1 MFHNNSTQLGKLLQ
15 CRAEYL
21 SKNVLNIMLT
31 PTIIAFAHYC
41 SCGISRI
48 WSQCWR
54 VYHQKNIWNCRS
66 CTELLSDSTLRINSS
81 VCVIPYLLVNSSYGR
96 SLGCVV
102 ASYLAAKYPSIAG
115 LIVESPV
122 SRISTVAGVFSCL
135 LTRKQRE
142 TLRGLDCIDYLQNV
156 TCPKLLIYGSL
167 DHFNR
172 RNSQKV
178 ETHSL
183 LFI

>member
-1 MFHNNSTQLGKLLQ
+1 M
-15 CRAEYL
+15 
-21 SKNVLNIMLT
+21 
-31 PTIIAFAHYC
+31 
-41 SCGISRI
+41 
-48 WSQCWR
+48 
-54 VYHQKNIWNCRS
+54 
-66 CTELLSDSTLRINSS
+66 
-81 VCVIPYLLVNSSYGR
+81 
-96 SLGCVV
+96 

-135 LTRKQRE
+135 LTRKQRA

-172 RNSQKV
+172 RDSQKV

-183 LFI
+183 LFIWELAKVFSAADTVLRLEGFGHNDIPFGSSGGKVGAFLALIIY